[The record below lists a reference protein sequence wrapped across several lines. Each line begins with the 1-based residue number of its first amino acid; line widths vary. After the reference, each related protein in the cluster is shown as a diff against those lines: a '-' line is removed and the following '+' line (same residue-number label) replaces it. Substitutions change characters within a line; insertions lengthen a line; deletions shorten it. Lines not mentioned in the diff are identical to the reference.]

1 MKNENYPNY
10 KLYTLAASTKNSI
23 MKNETVLT
31 VAEIINEISAIE
43 KKIQYLES
51 IKIRDVQIWFN
62 EIKDLSFYNLPQM
75 KIPFSFTVEVQK
87 LINDS
92 IKHYNTKLLNL
103 FQLLNQQK

>member
-1 MKNENYPNY
+1 
-10 KLYTLAASTKNSI
+10 

-31 VAEIINEISAIE
+31 LSEILNEISTIE
-43 KKIQYLES
+43 KKIQYLEN
-51 IKIRDVQIWFN
+51 IKVYEVQIWYN
-62 EIKDLSFYNLPQM
+62 QIENREFYSLPQN

>member
-1 MKNENYPNY
+1 
-10 KLYTLAASTKNSI
+10 

-31 VAEIINEISAIE
+31 LSEILNEISTIE
-43 KKIQYLES
+43 KKIQYLEN
-51 IKIRDVQIWFN
+51 IKVYEVQIWFN
-62 EIKDLSFYNLPQM
+62 QIENREFYSIPQN

>member
-1 MKNENYPNY
+1 MKNQP
-10 KLYTLAASTKNSI
+10 
-23 MKNETVLT
+23 VLT
-31 VAEIINEISAIE
+31 LSEIINEISTIE

-62 EIKDLSFYNLPQM
+62 EIEDLSFYNLPQT
-75 KIPFSFTVEVQK
+75 KIPFSFTVEIQK
-87 LINDS
+87 LVNDS

>member
-10 KLYTLAASTKNSI
+10 KLYTCTASTKNLI
-23 MKNETVLT
+23 MKNEPVLT
-31 VAEIINEISAIE
+31 LSEIVNEISYIE
-43 KKIQYLES
+43 KKIHYLES
-51 IKIRDVQIWFN
+51 IKIRDVQIW
-62 EIKDLSFYNLPQM
+62 YNQIEDREFCSLPQT
-75 KIPFSFTVEVQK
+75 KIPFSFTVEIQK

>member
-1 MKNENYPNY
+1 MKNQ
-10 KLYTLAASTKNSI
+10 
-23 MKNETVLT
+23 TVLT
-31 VAEIINEISAIE
+31 LSEILNEISTIE
-43 KKIQYLES
+43 KKIQYLEN
-51 IKIRDVQIWFN
+51 IKVYEVQIWYN
-62 EIKDLSFYNLPQM
+62 QIENREFYSLPQN

>member
-1 MKNENYPNY
+1 
-10 KLYTLAASTKNSI
+10 

-31 VAEIINEISAIE
+31 LSEIVNEIQTIE
-43 KKIQYLES
+43 NKIENLENVKVYE
-51 IKIRDVQIWFN
+51 IQIWYN
-62 EIKDLSFYNLPQM
+62 QIEDREFYFLPQN
-75 KIPFSFTVEVQK
+75 KIPFSFTVEIQK